1 MVEKKSFEHELT
13 RTRRRCNENTNIII
27 IIIIII
33 IFSRINFELISM
45 TQKNYKQTHFLFY
58 MSSDNFV

>member
-13 RTRRRCNENTNIII
+13 RTRRRCNENTNIV
-27 IIIIII
+27 IIIII

-45 TQKNYKQTHFLFY
+45 TQKNYKQT
-58 MSSDNFV
+58 D

>member
-13 RTRRRCNENTNIII
+13 RTRRICNENTNII

-45 TQKNYKQTHFLFY
+45 TQKNYKQT
-58 MSSDNFV
+58 D

>member
-33 IFSRINFELISM
+33 FFSRINFELISM
-45 TQKNYKQTHFLFY
+45 TQKNYKQT
-58 MSSDNFV
+58 D

>member
-13 RTRRRCNENTNIII
+13 RTRRRCNKNTNI

-45 TQKNYKQTHFLFY
+45 TQKNYKQT
-58 MSSDNFV
+58 D

>member
-13 RTRRRCNENTNIII
+13 RTRRRCNKNTN

-45 TQKNYKQTHFLFY
+45 TQKNYKQT
-58 MSSDNFV
+58 D

>member
-27 IIIIII
+27 IIII
-33 IFSRINFELISM
+33 FSRINFELISM
-45 TQKNYKQTHFLFY
+45 TQKNYKQT
-58 MSSDNFV
+58 D

>member
-13 RTRRRCNENTNIII
+13 RTRRICNENTNIIII

-45 TQKNYKQTHFLFY
+45 TQKNYKQT
-58 MSSDNFV
+58 D

>member
-33 IFSRINFELISM
+33 FSRINFELISM
-45 TQKNYKQTHFLFY
+45 TQKNYKQT
-58 MSSDNFV
+58 D